1 MYTLIAQNKYRQ
13 QLELTHNAAYSITN
27 IDGISPPDGV
37 INTTRNANAD
47 GSVFNSAYVDNR
59 TITITL
65 SINSPAEQNRINLY
79 KYFKA
84 KFPTRLYYSNATRNV
99 YIDGYVQNIH
109 IGFFDKKQVAQIT
122 ILCPSPFFQ
131 DVNES
136 LQEFVNIEDLFEFP
150 FEVDMGT
157 NLIPFPY
164 YNTSK
169 TANGITWTVNSDGTI
184 TANGTATARTDF
196 FMAYNA
202 TDLFGF
208 GDYMFS
214 GCPEGGSN
222 STYRLQLYDA
232 TNRVT
237 YNDVGNG
244 VAFTINE
251 NNFESELRILAS
263 IFEGT
268 TVNNL
273 VFKPIV
279 NVGDTAEE
287 YTPYIV
293 PGIEFSSIIPN
304 AEQSIINYGDVD
316 TGVMISI
323 HANGP
328 VTTPKIY
335 NVDTGESMILNVTMA
350 DGDDIII
357 DTKKGEKS
365 VLMTSEGITTNIIG
379 NLQNGSIW
387 FQLAPGDNLFT
398 VTAEA
403 TPENMQIS
411 FVVADLYEGV

>member
-1 MYTLIAQNKYRQ
+1 MYTLIAQNKYGQ

-47 GSVFNSAYVDNR
+47 GSVFNSSYVDNR

-122 ILCPSPFFQ
+122 ILCPNPFFQ

-136 LQEFVNIEDLFEFP
+136 LQEFINIEDLFEFP
-150 FEVDMGT
+150 FSVEESANLLPNTMETGT
-157 NLIPFPY
+157 I
-164 YNTSK
+164 S
-169 TANGITWTVNSDGTI
+169 GITFTVNDDKTI
-184 TANGTATARTDF
+184 TVDGQSSDYTWG
-196 FMAYNA
+196 AYVNESLSLPA
-202 TDLFGF
+202 GSYILN
-208 GDYMFS
+208 
-214 GCPEGGSN
+214 GCPGGGAST
-222 STYRLQLYDA
+222 TYRLQLFAGDPSSPTLTVNDYGSGANFTLNAA
-232 TNRVT
+232 TTVS
-237 YNDVGNG
+237 V
-244 VAFTINE
+244 
-251 NNFESELRILAS
+251 RILAKGTIDDLLFEPMIRLSS
-263 IFEGT
+263 IEDDDY
-268 TVNNL
+268 V
-273 VFKPIV
+273 
-279 NVGDTAEE
+279 E
-287 YTPYIV
+287 YGNPD
-293 PGIEFSSIIPN
+293 GEIEFSSIDPT

-316 TGVMISI
+316 TGVIISI

-335 NVDTGESMILNVTMA
+335 NVDTGESMIINVTMA
-350 DGDDIII
+350 DGDDIVI

-365 VLMTSEGITTNIIG
+365 VLLTSNGVTTNIIG
-379 NLQNGSIW
+379 NLQNGSVW
-387 FQLAPGDNLFT
+387 LQLAPGDNLFT